1 MLCVP
6 ELRED
11 GMMPSPEQLKG
22 KVIVKAKK
30 LKAASAD
37 EEEEVDDDAIEQ
49 QVSERSERALSRF

>member
-1 MLCVP
+1 
-6 ELRED
+6 
-11 GMMPSPEQLKG
+11 MMPSPEQLKG